1 VTKTAITT
9 IIFKNFNL
17 YRLLSLQVETFDPN
31 NLPSDLQGI
40 PAIKPG
46 SK

>member
-1 VTKTAITT
+1 M
-9 IIFKNFNL
+9 
-17 YRLLSLQVETFDPN
+17 QVETFPTDQIP
-31 NLPSDLQGI
+31 PDLAGI